1 MTQTNTV
8 DKSLAAKTEIFSAE
22 NTNNV
27 VTMTF
32 PATLR
37 SLRETVDPQFVKT
50 REGWRD
56 RNGRPHQV
64 DYVEWHTVADILDEK
79 APNWMHTIRDIREI
93 GDTVAVIVALTIDGV
108 TREGIGTGSALTEIG
123 IKKAEHDALK
133 RAAVKFGIARELY
146 KKEYEHAERTALN
159 SGPGSEETVRAP
171 ENPIAQ
177 TLGDLIT
184 AKQLGMIR
192 ALAREAGVLSDDE
205 CRALM
210 SCKTDELSKRAA
222 SYLITHLQSLPQ
234 RKEAAVAA
242 A

>member
-1 MTQTNTV
+1 MTQTNTA
-8 DKSLAAKTEIFSAE
+8 DKSLAAKTENFSAE

-37 SLRETVDPQFVKT
+37 ALRETVDPQLVKT

-56 RNGRPHQV
+56 RNGRAHQV

-93 GDTVAVIVALTIDGV
+93 GETIAVIVALTIDGV
-108 TREGIGTGSALTEIG
+108 TREGVGTGSAHTEIG

-146 KKEYEHAERTALN
+146 KKEEEHAEREAQT
-159 SGPGSEETVRAP
+159 PRAP

-177 TLGDLIT
+177 SLGDLIT

-192 ALAREAGVLSDDE
+192 ALAREASVNSDEE

-210 SCKTDELSKRAA
+210 NCKTDELSKRAA

-234 RKEAAVAA
+234 RKEAAAA
-242 A
+242 VMDEGLRRVS